1 MRRYETALLAGGLV
15 VAFTAT
21 GVVGYLDWRAHEP
34 DGDRSRATTLCGL
47 PTGPDTPLGRLL
59 PPGRQDVQ
67 ERVHGSGDEGASE
80 SCTIRVD
87 GRTALTVTADRHVGR
102 AVLPPAPAQQS
113 GVESFGAGS
122 SSVAWA
128 RGAAVVE
135 YCPRPN
141 SFHHV
146 LLRVVPGEA
155 ARVSQPQA
163 DRADFEDLAKSA
175 LPKEMITGCE

>member
-1 MRRYETALLAGGLV
+1 MAALTG
-15 VAFTAT
+15 T
-21 GVVGYLDWRAHEP
+21 GVLGYLDWRAHEP
-34 DGDRSRATTLCGL
+34 GEDASRASSLCGL

-59 PPGRQDVQ
+59 LPGRQDVQ
-67 ERVHGSGDEGASE
+67 ERAHGSGDEGASE

-102 AVLPPAPAQQS
+102 AVLPPEPAQQS
-113 GVESFGAGS
+113 GAESFGAGS

-141 SFHHV
+141 AFYHV

-155 ARVSQPQA
+155 AQVGRPEA

-175 LPKEMITGCE
+175 LPNEMIAGCR